1 MTGFG
6 TRRSKLSM
14 VSRHAR
20 PALTAIPVAL
30 LVSML
35 AVAGAGTA
43 SQAQDAAGFYKGKT
57 FKFVVGFGTG
67 GGFDAYA
74 RLGADMLKKHLP
86 GIATIIVENKPGGG
100 GLIASAHFYAQGA
113 RDGTMMAV
121 FPEQLANNQM
131 LQPKLAQWKTEEM
144 RYVGSF
150 APVNSGL
157 LLRKGA
163 AARSTADMKTV
174 ESAVGCDGV
183 ASQGYQYP
191 AMLKNLGGF
200 KFKMVCGYRGSP
212 AYLLALERGE
222 IDIASNAWNA
232 LRITH
237 PQKIASGEVVLF
249 AQGGL
254 RRDPEIKDAPLLQ
267 ELVEKRGRF
276 GRKNGKGFYDYPQ
289 SGPKRL
295 WPGLAEL
302 QKKKL
307 DPDRIDIQELKY
319 RLLFVQSLEAA
330 RCVEEGVI
338 TDVREADVGSIL
350 GFGFAPFSGG
360 TLSYIDMMGTKRFV
374 DLCKKLEKKY
384 GERFKPPKLLLDMA
398 QKGDTFY
405 GRFAP
410 GAAQAA

>member
-1 MTGFG
+1 MTKQVGCA
-6 TRRSKLSM
+6 T
-14 VSRHAR
+14 
-20 PALTAIPVAL
+20 
-30 LVSML
+30 
-35 AVAGAGTA
+35 AVASLLTVMTPAH
-43 SQAQDAAGFYKGKT
+43 AQPADPFFKDKT
-57 FKFVVGFGTG
+57 IRIMVGHAPG

-267 ELVEKRGRF
+267 ELVEDAEAKQAIAFASSGAAIGRALILPPGVPAERVAYLRGVFDRMV
-276 GRKNGKGFYDYPQ
+276 K
-289 SGPKRL
+289 
-295 WPGLAEL
+295 
-302 QKKKL
+302 
-307 DPDRIDIQELKY
+307 DPDMITLAKSRSLTLAPTSGTEVDKIVANILKAPKELVEK
-319 RLLFVQSLEAA
+319 AA
-330 RCVEEGVI
+330 
-338 TDVREADVGSIL
+338 TA
-350 GFGFAPFSGG
+350 
-360 TLSYIDMMGTKRFV
+360 MK
-374 DLCKKLEKKY
+374 
-384 GERFKPPKLLLDMA
+384 
-398 QKGDTFY
+398 
-405 GRFAP
+405 
-410 GAAQAA
+410 